1 MSGVKAFERAS
12 METLEDEYIT
22 LYVGLHGASRAV
34 GLYRIVFHRRLTI
47 GEARCLVQILING
60 ILKPLQAGPE
70 NFLVYH
76 IQEELEWNFGE
87 ALEVVFH
94 ADVEDRLV
102 ETLAFIE
109 SESLELAFSAWI
121 PEEHRQVMVMSES
134 TYLLEQLFEEA
145 RII

>member
-1 MSGVKAFERAS
+1 MAS
-12 METLEDEYIT
+12 METVEDEYIT
-22 LYVGLHGASRAV
+22 LYVGLHGASGRAV
-34 GLYRIVFHRRLTI
+34 GLYRIVFHRRMTI
-47 GEARCLVQILING
+47 DEARSIVHQILIDG
-60 ILKPLQAGPE
+60 ILKPLQACPE

-121 PEEHRQVMVMSES
+121 PEEHRQGMVIMSEPNAI
-134 TYLLEQLFEEA
+134 YLLEQLFEEA

>member
-1 MSGVKAFERAS
+1 

-22 LYVGLHGASRAV
+22 LYVGLHGASRDV

-47 GEARCLVQILING
+47 GEARCLVQILIDG

-87 ALEVVFH
+87 ALEVAFH
-94 ADVEDRLV
+94 ADIEDRLV

>member
-1 MSGVKAFERAS
+1 MAS
-12 METLEDEYIT
+12 METVEDEYIT
-22 LYVGLHGASRAV
+22 LYVGLHGASGRAV
-34 GLYRIVFHRRLTI
+34 GLYRIVFHRRMTI
-47 GEARCLVQILING
+47 DEARSIVQILIDG
-60 ILKPLQAGPE
+60 ILKPLQACPE

-121 PEEHRQVMVMSES
+121 PEEHRQGMVIMSEPNA

>member
-1 MSGVKAFERAS
+1 
-12 METLEDEYIT
+12 MEQYIT
-22 LYVGLHGASRAV
+22 LYVGLHGASRDV
-34 GLYRIVFHRRLTI
+34 GLYHIVFHRRLTI
-47 GEARCLVQILING
+47 GEARCLVQILQDGLIT
-60 ILKPLQAGPE
+60 PLRACPE

-76 IQEELEWNFGE
+76 IQEELEWNFD
-87 ALEVVFH
+87 EVIEVAIH

-109 SESLELAFSAWI
+109 SEDVELAFSAWI
-121 PEEHRQVMVMSES
+121 PEEHRYGVVTSQS